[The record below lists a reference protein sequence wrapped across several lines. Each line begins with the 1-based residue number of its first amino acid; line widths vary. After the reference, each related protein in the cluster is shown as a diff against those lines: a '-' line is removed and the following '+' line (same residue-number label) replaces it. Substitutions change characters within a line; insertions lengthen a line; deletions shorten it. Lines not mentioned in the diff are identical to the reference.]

1 MQETKELNALF
12 TLIDD
17 PDEVVYTTVT
27 EKLVG
32 YGKPVIPNLEHLWKP
47 PLMKRF
53 RKELR

>member
-32 YGKPVIPNLEHLWKP
+32 YILPIYKTILPNG
-47 PLMKRF
+47 
-53 RKELR
+53 